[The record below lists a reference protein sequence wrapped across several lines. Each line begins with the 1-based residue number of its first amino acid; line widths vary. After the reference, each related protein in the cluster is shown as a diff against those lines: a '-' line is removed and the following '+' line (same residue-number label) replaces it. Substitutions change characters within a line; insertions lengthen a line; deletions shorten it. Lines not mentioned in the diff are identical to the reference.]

1 MICKDQVKNLLG
13 KTNRGFSD
21 EKTSRPAKKTVQRYE
36 IKIDVASIYRILG
49 SATKIDKN
57 RFLDC
62 MKDILSTLNISS
74 KAMFKMCEIEGIILS
89 FNNEFICGRIINEE
103 RVRDEFENSVGR
115 IYGDA
120 KKIVYVPKNR
130 WLNIRQEYIRQMR
143 SGTIPKDAAEIPSDQ
158 IKEHEDDIVQE
169 AEDIFGKDLIEIKE
183 D

>member
-1 MICKDQVKNLLG
+1 
-13 KTNRGFSD
+13 
-21 EKTSRPAKKTVQRYE
+21 
-36 IKIDVASIYRILG
+36 
-49 SATKIDKN
+49 
-57 RFLDC
+57 
-62 MKDILSTLNISS
+62 
-74 KAMFKMCEIEGIILS
+74 MCEIEAAGPEGIILS

-103 RVRDEFENSVGR
+103 RVHDEFENSVGR

-130 WLNIRQEYIRQMR
+130 WLNIRQEYIKQMR

-158 IKEHEDDIVQE
+158 TKEHEDDIVQE